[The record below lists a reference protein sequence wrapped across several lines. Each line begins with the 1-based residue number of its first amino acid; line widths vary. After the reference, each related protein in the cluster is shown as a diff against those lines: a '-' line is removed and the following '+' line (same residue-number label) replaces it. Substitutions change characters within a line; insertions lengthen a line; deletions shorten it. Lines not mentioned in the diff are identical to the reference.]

1 MSLSASPAV
10 EVRLAKMSKV
20 PAGWADQRTG
30 RSAVPFWTKVRTLL
44 PSVAMARSFR
54 FTPRSSP
61 PMVLVPGAVR
71 TRAAWLCSMGP
82 RDRIFQVRYR
92 SFPSSTVNANPP
104 PPSVSVKLKVW
115 FELVSCAHGPV
126 PCWIAN
132 QMIGGSGSGFWRVIA
147 MPVGWPTVTW
157 NAALTG
163 ATFVPEG
170 NPDQAHLPGV
180 KSAGTAKEMS
190 KDEAEA
196 GTEAEPRV
204 VPPGS
209 LTTAVSASVEPKRV
223 KGPCSLP
230 VPPRVTFWVRGVRVR
245 LVSWPH
251 TPPGK
256 PGSTMLT
263 TRGGE

>member
-10 EVRLAKMSKV
+10 EVRVAKMSKV

-104 PPSVSVKLKVW
+104 PPSVSVQLKVW

-126 PCWIAN
+126 P
-132 QMIGGSGSGFWRVIA
+132 
-147 MPVGWPTVTW
+147 W
-157 NAALTG
+157 NVALTG
-163 ATFVPEG
+163 ATFVPES
-170 NPDQAHLPGV
+170 NPDQAPVPGV

-223 KGPCSLP
+223 KVPCTLP

-245 LVSWPH
+245 LEQ
-251 TPPGK
+251 
-256 PGSTMLT
+256 L
-263 TRGGE
+263 E